1 MILEWDALF
10 EFNQTML
17 TKYKQSL
24 DFIFVI
30 FSGGSPF
37 FFSLKAA
44 VIVFHDTSEQEF
56 RLCFAALVSS
66 VAVALI
72 QSIFQSDSSKSFLKF
87 KNVCYLNLMI

>member
-1 MILEWDALF
+1 
-10 EFNQTML
+10 ML

-30 FSGGSPF
+30 FSGGLLF

-56 RLCFAALVSS
+56 RLCFVAFVSS

-72 QSIFQSDSSKSFLKF
+72 QSILQSDFSKSFLKF